1 MTYRLQQWPERH
13 RTLLG
18 VIFLLVIATVLFGMM
33 RLHPTW
39 VAYDEARSDHA
50 RVEKKL
56 EESQWPRDS
65 ERMRKLLDNYQAIL
79 NGRKGGD
86 PGLKKNVA
94 DAMKKATSMFEVQIK
109 KEYGVSPEDSGIV
122 NFMEKASQIEY
133 KDQFNRL
140 YTELEGK
147 GVRLDQPVF
156 GMDESTS
163 EPFKYQM
170 RLKLW
175 TVEALANLVLKNNLR
190 FTRESG
196 AGSRSR
202 NNPSMIT
209 VLPMRA
215 YVIDK
220 NDKAPYLLEFPVR
233 MEIQGSMANFA
244 NFVNALQ
251 EEGVF
256 LPMSQMEMR
265 TVLPN
270 LRQPPKA
277 NQDDE
282 MVLQNVVVTVVCSA
296 FFRPHGE
303 AVKMEVKQKREM
315 LPRGA

>member
-1 MTYRLQQWPERH
+1 
-13 RTLLG
+13 
-18 VIFLLVIATVLFGMM
+18 
-33 RLHPTW
+33 
-39 VAYDEARSDHA
+39 
-50 RVEKKL
+50 
-56 EESQWPRDS
+56 
-65 ERMRKLLDNYQAIL
+65 MRKLLDNYQAIL

-86 PGLKKNVA
+86 PAEKNVA

-109 KEYGVSPEDSGIV
+109 GIRRQPGRLWHRQLHG
-122 NFMEKASQIEY
+122 KSLSDRIQ
-133 KDQFNRL
+133 DQFNRL

-282 MVLQNVVVTVVCSA
+282 MVLQNVVVTVVCSV
-296 FFRPHGE
+296 FRPHGE

-315 LPRGA
+315 LRGA

>member
-1 MTYRLQQWPERH
+1 MAYRLQQWPEKH

-18 VIFLLVIATVLFGMM
+18 VVFLLTIACVLFGMI
-33 RLHPTW
+33 RLRPSW
-39 VAYDEARSDHA
+39 MAYDEARSDHA
-50 RVEKKL
+50 RVERKL

-65 ERMRKLLDNYQAIL
+65 ERMRKLLDSYQTML
-79 NGRKGGD
+79 NGRKD
-86 PGLKKNVA
+86 EPGLKKQV
-94 DAMKKATSMFEVQIK
+94 DELMLRATSMFAGRIK
-109 KEYGVSPEDSGIV
+109 KEYGVSAEDSGIV

-147 GVRLDQPVF
+147 GVRLEQPVF
-156 GMDESTS
+156 GMDESTA

-175 TVEALANLVLKNNLR
+175 TVEALTELVLKHNLR
-190 FTRESG
+190 FTREAG
-196 AGSRSR
+196 AGSRDR

-233 MEIQGSMANFA
+233 MEVQGSMANFA
-244 NFVNALQ
+244 SFVDALQ
-251 EEGVF
+251 DEGVF

-270 LRQPPKA
+270 LRQPPRA

-282 MVLQNVVVTVVCSA
+282 MVVQNVVVTVVCSA

-303 AVKMEVKQKREM
+303 AVKLEVQRKREM

>member
-1 MTYRLQQWPERH
+1 MAYRLQQWPERH
-13 RTLLG
+13 RSLLG
-18 VIFLLVIATVLFGMM
+18 VAFLLVVATVLFGVM
-33 RLHPTW
+33 RLHPAW
-39 VAYDEARSDHA
+39 VGYDETRADHS

-65 ERMRKLLDNYQAIL
+65 ERMRKLLDSYQVML

-86 PGLKKNVA
+86 PGLKKEVA
-94 DAMKKATSMFEVQIK
+94 DAMQKATSMFEVQIK
-109 KEYGVSPEDSGIV
+109 KEYGVSPQDSGIV

-147 GVRLDQPVF
+147 GIRLEQPVF

-175 TVEALANLVLKNNLR
+175 TVEALASLVLKNNLR
-190 FTRESG
+190 FTREPG
-196 AGSRSR
+196 AGARDR

-244 NFVNALQ
+244 TFVDSLQ
-251 EEGVF
+251 SEGIF
-256 LPMSQMEMR
+256 LPMSQMEVR
-265 TVLPN
+265 TALPN
-270 LRQPPKA
+270 MRQPPKA

-282 MVLQNVVVTVVCSA
+282 MVLQNVIVTVVCSA
-296 FFRPHGE
+296 FLRPQGD
-303 AVKMEVKQKREM
+303 AIKMEVKQRREL